1 MAKRPLP
8 LKPVE
13 SFGPEIFQALVEGSK
28 RRIELRLPYA
38 KAVYFRMRVN
48 QLRNQMRLQGHEGYS
63 AVSQARLTIAF
74 DSATPIRKS
83 RRGVRIPMDVNV
95 PVTLIISPSDS
106 EFADILAQAGVM
118 VPQLSNETST
128 APSIPIEDDVLA
140 EFLKK

>member
-1 MAKRPLP
+1 
-8 LKPVE
+8 
-13 SFGPEIFQALVEGSK
+13 
-28 RRIELRLPYA
+28 
-38 KAVYFRMRVN
+38 
-48 QLRNQMRLQGHEGYS
+48 MRLQGHEGYS